1 MKGNNMQK
9 LTKRQQENE
18 IIQAFKERM
27 QESVKSFKNP
37 IMREIY
43 LDNILLQTDSIR
55 LHKKGMMSKY
65 VYTNF
70 INILNE
76 IKEAN

>member
-18 IIQAFKERM
+18 IIKAFKERM

-43 LDNILLQTDSIR
+43 LNSIVLQTELIKA
-55 LHKKGMMSKY
+55 HKKMSKY

-70 INILNE
+70 ISILNE
-76 IKEAN
+76 LKEAN

>member
-1 MKGNNMQK
+1 MQT
-9 LTKRQQENE
+9 LTKRQQENL
-18 IIQAFKERM
+18 IIKAFKERM
-27 QESVKSFKNP
+27 QESLKSFKNP

-76 IKEAN
+76 LKEAN

>member
-1 MKGNNMQK
+1 M
-9 LTKRQQENE
+9 TKRQKENQ

-27 QESVKSFKNP
+27 QESVKRFKNP

-43 LDNILLQTDSIR
+43 LNNILLQTDSIR
-55 LHKKGMMSKY
+55 LHKKMSKY

-76 IKEAN
+76 LKETN